1 MNRMQEL
8 QLIEELLG
16 LREANKHFLDCAVEF
31 NSVDHYQSEAIFRS
45 EQDLLFDRLPSV
57 AAHVSEIPNSGDFV
71 KTEVAGRSIVVTRDA
86 QGKAHAFLNVCRHR
100 GTQLVFEDSGCKQR
114 FTCPY
119 HAWTYAN
126 SGEFISAPH
135 LESGFPDL
143 DMAQYSLKALQCDE
157 RFGFIWVV
165 VNSEVAVDF
174 EQYFAPIAGEAEA
187 LDLADMAIAREEKK
201 IHKSNWKILV
211 EGGLESYHFKVAH
224 RKTIGPYFEDNLSSY
239 QMLGDH
245 MRSVLMRSSMHA
257 LKDLPKAQWRLR
269 DHANIIYTL
278 FPTTQ
283 LLVQQ
288 DHIVWIN
295 SHPISANE
303 TELRLVTLAPISR
316 LKDDDYW
323 EKNHRITSDT
333 LNEDF
338 VIGESIQE
346 SLETGANEHMT
357 FGRFEGA
364 LPEFNR
370 VVKRYTSAQG

>member
-1 MNRMQEL
+1 VR
-8 QLIEELLG
+8 
-16 LREANKHFLDCAVEF
+16 RE
-31 NSVDHYQSEAIFRS
+31 I
-45 EQDLLFDRLPSV
+45 
-57 AAHVSEIPNSGDFV
+57 
-71 KTEVAGRSIVVTRDA
+71 AGRSIIVTRDA
-86 QGKAHAFLNVCRHR
+86 QGKARAFLNVCRHR
-100 GTQLVFEDSGCKQR
+100 GTQLVSEESGCEHR

-126 SGEFISAPH
+126 SGELVAAPH

-143 DMAQYSLKALQCDE
+143 DKAQYSLKALQCDE

-165 VNSEVAVDF
+165 VNSEVTVDY
-174 EQYFAPIAGEAEA
+174 EQYFAPIADEAEA
-187 LDLADMAIAREEKK
+187 LKLADMAIAREEKK

-245 MRSVLMRSSMHA
+245 MRSVLMRSSMHT
-257 LKDLPKAQWRLR
+257 LKDLPPSHWRLR
-269 DHANIIYTL
+269 DHANIIYTF

-295 SHPISANE
+295 SRPVSATA

-316 LKDDDYW
+316 LEEHEYW
-323 EKNHRITSDT
+323 EKNHRITLNT

-338 VIGESIQE
+338 VIGESIQAG
-346 SLETGANEHMT
+346 LATGANEHMT

-370 VVKRYTSAQG
+370 VVKRYTSV

>member
-1 MNRMQEL
+1 MDRALEL
-8 QLIEELLG
+8 NLIEELLG
-16 LREANKHFLDCAVEF
+16 LREAKTHFLDQAIEF
-31 NSVDHYQSEAIFRS
+31 NSVDHYQSEIIFNEERES
-45 EQDLLFDRLPSV
+45 IFARLPAV
-57 AAHVSEIPNSGDFV
+57 AAHVCEIPNPGDFV
-71 KTEVAGRSIVVTRDA
+71 KREAAGRSIIVTRDA
-86 QGKAHAFLNVCRHR
+86 EGKARAFLNVCRHR
-100 GTQLVFEDSGCKQR
+100 GTLLVSEESGCKHR

-126 SGEFISAPH
+126 SGELVSAPH

-143 DMAQYSLKALQCDE
+143 DKAQYSLKALQCDE

-165 VNSEVAVDF
+165 ANPEVTVDF
-174 EQYFAPIAGEAEA
+174 EHYFAPIADEAEA

-245 MRSVLMRSSMHA
+245 MRSVLMRSSMHT
-257 LKDLPKAQWRLR
+257 LKELPPSQWRLR
-269 DHANIIYTL
+269 DHANIIYTF

-295 SHPISANE
+295 SRPVSATE
-303 TELRLVTLAPISR
+303 TELRLVTLAPTSR
-316 LKDDDYW
+316 LEDDTYW
-323 EKNHRITSDT
+323 EKNHRITSNT

-338 VIGESIQE
+338 VIGESIQAG
-346 SLETGANEHMT
+346 LATGANEQMT

-370 VVKRYTSAQG
+370 VVKRYTSA

>member
-1 MNRMQEL
+1 MDRALEL
-8 QLIEELLG
+8 NLIEELLS
-16 LREANKHFLDCAVEF
+16 LREAKTHFLDQAIEF
-31 NSVDHYQSEAIFRS
+31 NSVDHYQSEIIFNEERES
-45 EQDLLFDRLPSV
+45 IFARLPAV
-57 AAHVSEIPNSGDFV
+57 AAHVCEIPNPSDFV
-71 KTEVAGRSIVVTRDA
+71 KREVAGRSIIVTRDA
-86 QGKAHAFLNVCRHR
+86 EGKARAFLNVCRHR
-100 GTQLVFEDSGCKQR
+100 GTLLVSEESGCKHR

-126 SGEFISAPH
+126 SGELVSAPH
-135 LESGFPDL
+135 LELGFPELDL
-143 DMAQYSLKALQCDE
+143 AQYSLKSLQCEE

-165 VNSEVAVDF
+165 ANPEVTIDF
-174 EQYFAPIAGEAEA
+174 ENYFAPITDEAEA
-187 LDLADMAIAREEKK
+187 LHLSDMAIAREEKR

-239 QMLGDH
+239 QILGDH
-245 MRSVLMRSSMHA
+245 MRSVLMRSSMHT
-257 LKDLPKAQWRLR
+257 LKDLPTSQWRLR
-269 DHANIIYTL
+269 DHANIIYTF

-295 SHPISANE
+295 SRPVSATE

-316 LKDDDYW
+316 LQDDEYW
-323 EKNHRITSDT
+323 EKNHRITSNT

-338 VIGESIQE
+338 LIGESIQAG
-346 SLETGANEHMT
+346 LATGANEHMT

-370 VVKRYTSAQG
+370 VVKRYTSP

>member
-1 MNRMQEL
+1 MDRALEL
-8 QLIEELLG
+8 NLIEELLG
-16 LREANKHFLDCAVEF
+16 LREAKTHFLDQAIEF
-31 NSVDHYQSEAIFRS
+31 NSVDHYQSEIIFNEERES
-45 EQDLLFDRLPSV
+45 IFARLPAV
-57 AAHVSEIPNSGDFV
+57 AAHVCEIPNPGDFV
-71 KTEVAGRSIVVTRDA
+71 ERQAAGWSIIVTRDA
-86 QGKAHAFLNVCRHR
+86 EGKARAFLNVCRHR
-100 GTQLVFEDSGCKQR
+100 GTLLVSEESGCKHR

-126 SGEFISAPH
+126 SGELVSAPH

-143 DMAQYSLKALQCDE
+143 DKAQYSLKALQCDE

-165 VNSEVAVDF
+165 ANPEVTVDF
-174 EQYFAPIAGEAEA
+174 EQYFAPIADEAEA

-211 EGGLESYHFKVAH
+211 EGGLESYHFKVAN

-245 MRSVLMRSSMHA
+245 MRSVLMRSSMHT
-257 LKDLPKAQWRLR
+257 LKELPPSQWRLR
-269 DHANIIYTL
+269 DHANIIYTF

-295 SHPISANE
+295 SRPVSATE
-303 TELRLVTLAPISR
+303 TELRLVTLAPTSR
-316 LKDDDYW
+316 LEDETYW
-323 EKNHRITSDT
+323 EKNHRITSNT

-338 VIGESIQE
+338 VIGESIQAG
-346 SLETGANEHMT
+346 LATGANEQMT

-370 VVKRYTSAQG
+370 VVKRYTSA

>member
-1 MNRMQEL
+1 MDRALEL
-8 QLIEELLG
+8 HLIEELLG
-16 LREANKHFLDCAVEF
+16 LREAKIHFLDQAIEF
-31 NSVDHYQSEAIFRS
+31 NSVHHYQSEIIFNEERES
-45 EQDLLFDRLPSV
+45 IFARLPAV
-57 AAHVSEIPNSGDFV
+57 AAHVCEIRNPGDFV
-71 KTEVAGRSIVVTRDA
+71 KRDVAGRSIIVTRDA
-86 QGKAHAFLNVCRHR
+86 EGKARAFLNVCRHR
-100 GTQLVFEDSGCKQR
+100 GTHLVCEESGCKHR

-126 SGEFISAPH
+126 SGELVSAPH
-135 LESGFPDL
+135 LESGFPEL
-143 DMAQYSLKALQCDE
+143 DMKKYSLKALQCDE

-165 VNSEVAVDF
+165 VTSGVTVDF
-174 EQYFAPIAGEAEA
+174 EQYFAPIADEAEA
-187 LDLADMAIAREEKK
+187 LKLADMAIAREEKK

-245 MRSVLMRSSMHA
+245 MRSVLMRSSMHT
-257 LKDLPKAQWRLR
+257 LNDLPPSQWRLR
-269 DHANIIYTL
+269 DHANIIYTF

-295 SHPISANE
+295 SRPVSATE

-316 LKDDDYW
+316 LEDDEYW
-323 EKNHRITSDT
+323 EKNHRITSNT

-338 VIGESIQE
+338 VIGESIQAGL
-346 SLETGANEHMT
+346 STGANEYMT

-370 VVKRYTSAQG
+370 VVKRYTSAQA

>member
-1 MNRMQEL
+1 MDRALEL
-8 QLIEELLG
+8 NLIEELLG
-16 LREANKHFLDCAVEF
+16 LREAKTHFLDQAIEF
-31 NSVDHYQSEAIFRS
+31 NSVDHYQSEIIFNEERES
-45 EQDLLFDRLPSV
+45 IFARLPAV
-57 AAHVSEIPNSGDFV
+57 AAHVCEIPNPGDFV
-71 KTEVAGRSIVVTRDA
+71 KREAAGRSIIVTRDA
-86 QGKAHAFLNVCRHR
+86 EGKARAFLNVCRHR
-100 GTQLVFEDSGCKQR
+100 GTLLVSEESGCKHR

-126 SGEFISAPH
+126 SGELVSAPH

-143 DMAQYSLKALQCDE
+143 DKAQYSLKALQCDE

-165 VNSEVAVDF
+165 ANPEVTVDF
-174 EQYFAPIAGEAEA
+174 EQYFAPIADEAEA

-211 EGGLESYHFKVAH
+211 EGGLESYHFKVAN

-245 MRSVLMRSSMHA
+245 MRSVLMRSSMHT
-257 LKDLPKAQWRLR
+257 LKELPPSQWRLR
-269 DHANIIYTL
+269 DHANIIYTF

-295 SHPISANE
+295 SRPVSATE
-303 TELRLVTLAPISR
+303 TELRLVTLAPTSR
-316 LKDDDYW
+316 LEDETYW
-323 EKNHRITSDT
+323 EKNHRITSNT

-338 VIGESIQE
+338 VIGESIQAG
-346 SLETGANEHMT
+346 LATGANEQMT

-370 VVKRYTSAQG
+370 VVKRYTSA

>member
-1 MNRMQEL
+1 MDRALEL
-8 QLIEELLG
+8 NLIEELLD
-16 LREANKHFLDCAVEF
+16 LREAKTHFLDQAIEF
-31 NSVDHYQSEAIFRS
+31 NSVDHYQSEIIFNKERES
-45 EQDLLFDRLPSV
+45 IFARLPAV
-57 AAHVSEIPNSGDFV
+57 AAHVCEIPNPGDFV
-71 KTEVAGRSIVVTRDA
+71 KRQAAGWSIIVTRDA
-86 QGKAHAFLNVCRHR
+86 EGKARAFLNVCRHR
-100 GTQLVFEDSGCKQR
+100 GTLLVSEESGCKHR

-126 SGEFISAPH
+126 SGELVSAPH

-143 DMAQYSLKALQCDE
+143 DKAQYSLKALQCDE

-165 VNSEVAVDF
+165 ANPEVTVDF
-174 EQYFAPIAGEAEA
+174 EQYFAPIADEAEA

-245 MRSVLMRSSMHA
+245 MRSVLMRSSMHT
-257 LKDLPKAQWRLR
+257 LKELPPSQWRLR
-269 DHANIIYTL
+269 DHANIIYTF

-295 SHPISANE
+295 SRPVSATE
-303 TELRLVTLAPISR
+303 TELRLVTLAPTSR
-316 LKDDDYW
+316 LEDDTYW
-323 EKNHRITSDT
+323 EKNHRITSNT

-338 VIGESIQE
+338 VIGESIQAG
-346 SLETGANEHMT
+346 LATGANEQMT

-370 VVKRYTSAQG
+370 VVKRYTSA